1 MLSFL
6 SGFSIEETDT
16 VVAAAYNIRKVS
28 FKPFFKYLFV
38 SPAAAVQM
46 LQEEIR
52 KVAVMLVLIGQQT
65 APLLQSHGA
74 LPAVYYGRLKE

>member
-1 MLSFL
+1 MLSLL
-6 SGFSIEETDT
+6 SGFSFEETDT
-16 VVAAAYNIRKVS
+16 VITTAYNNRKVS

-46 LQEEIR
+46 IQ
-52 KVAVMLVLIGQQT
+52 KVAVMLVLIGQRI